1 MKFKRECLTEYLIYL
16 LSFAFFAGKTYQI
29 VAALVIISFI
39 VDVIRFKRWS
49 VFKDTL
55 FIIFSLWC
63 TYLFMSALWA
73 KDPYFSMIGALQL
86 FAWFSLY
93 LAIRYTLT
101 SKEQIERFAK
111 LQAFVVL
118 FVTLNSIV
126 QFFLGHNFFGIPI
139 SASRVTDLFNERRTI
154 GHLLPIWLGL
164 FGAMLAFSGHAKRT
178 YLLYALALIGLL
190 ITLPLTGTRGPLVV
204 MAVSLPLI
212 AWLSPYRKWAFTA
225 LGGLLVVVLCIV
237 ATTPTLLA
245 RLETLSHPFKD
256 QQHTRIPIWLT
267 AIEEFKDNPILGV
280 GFHNYRYRVF
290 DYYEDSFESTEINRA
305 TGNYAY
311 HTHNPWLDVLS
322 EQGLVGMVFFLSML
336 GVIVLTAYR
345 LGVNVLL
352 GSMGVW
358 YAFSLLNSTFV
369 ISSGRWSFFMVLS
382 ISFFALVLN
391 YQKALNEKKASSL
404 T

>member
-1 MKFKRECLTEYLIYL
+1 MKFNISRLTEYLLYL
-16 LSFAFFAGKTYQI
+16 LSFSFFAGKTYQI
-29 VAALVIISFI
+29 ITAFI
-39 VDVIRFKRWS
+39 VVSFFIDIVRLKRWY

-63 TYLFMSALWA
+63 IYLFISALWA
-73 KDPYFSMIGALQL
+73 VSPLFSMTGALQL
-86 FAWFSLY
+86 FTWCFLY
-93 LAIRYTLT
+93 LAIRYTLET
-101 SKEQIERFAK
+101 KQQIETFVK
-111 LQAFVVL
+111 LQAFVIL
-118 FVTLNSIV
+118 FVALNSIV
-126 QFFLGHNFFGIPI
+126 QFFIGFNFFGIPLEG
-139 SASRVTDLFNERRTI
+139 ARVSDLFNERRTI

-164 FGAMLAFSGHAKRT
+164 FGAMLAFPGRSKYT

-204 MAVSLPLI
+204 MAISLPLI
-212 AWLSPYRKWAFTA
+212 AWLSPYRKWAFMA
-225 LGGLLVVVLCIV
+225 LGALLVVVACIV
-237 ATTPTLLA
+237 VTSPTLSA

-290 DYYEDSFESTEINRA
+290 DYYEDSFESVEINA
-305 TGNYAY
+305 TTGNYAY

-322 EQGLVGMVFFLSML
+322 EQGVVGLIFLVSML
-336 GVIVLTAYR
+336 GVIALTTYR
-345 LGVNVLL
+345 SGVNVLL

-369 ISSGRWSFFMVLS
+369 NSSGRWSFFMILA
-382 ISFFALVLN
+382 ISFFALILN
-391 YQKALNEKKASSL
+391 YQKAVTKNGHSPS
-404 T
+404 